1 MSTKHPTQRK
11 RSDPRPNYS
20 LLGIDEEGAHHIHDT
35 RTNAVHVIT
44 QDGDR
49 ELVQD
54 LDGHRVSEWM
64 TYVAGRRGWSTRYL
78 FDSAGDAFAD
88 ALDVTEVDD

>member
-20 LLGIDEEGAHHIHDT
+20 LLGIDNEGAHHIHDT
-35 RTNAVHVIT
+35 KTQAIHVIT
-44 QDGDR
+44 PEGDR

-54 LDGHRVSEWM
+54 LDGHLVSDWM
-64 TYVAGRRGWSTRYL
+64 HFVEGKRGWSTRYL

-88 ALDVTEVDD
+88 ALEVSE